1 MRIILILISLFLA
14 TSSQAQI
21 IDAAFFDWTIYE
33 AEIEETGEKKC
44 YMVAHPSSSITNHN
58 MRDKPYISITRYQN
72 RRIEEFSISAGF
84 EIKINDRVFVMV
96 DDRKFSLISN
106 GEGAW
111 TRSQIEDAI
120 IIQKILN
127 SSIVK
132 IRLDSAIGTYAVDE
146 YSLKGVAKAYNRLR
160 HICD

>member
-1 MRIILILISLFLA
+1 MKTILILISLFFA
-14 TSSQAQI
+14 TSLHAQI

-33 AEIEETGEKKC
+33 AEIEKTGEKKC
-44 YMVAHPSSSITNHN
+44 YMVAHPASSISNHN
-58 MRDKPYISITRYQN
+58 MRGKPYISITRYQN
-72 RRIEEFSISAGF
+72 RRIEEFSLNAGF
-84 EIKINDRVFVMV
+84 EIKTNDQVFVMI

-127 SSIVK
+127 SSMIK

-160 HICD
+160 YICD